1 MIKKDEIEISVTD
14 DDFFS
19 LLMTISENTT
29 GISDSHK
36 VVMLLRAA
44 SEYGSS
50 ALGLE
55 TTTYIVSKMLT
66 TMCGFKSQHPEQ
78 AFEDLV
84 RFIDSMDESDEVRH

>member
-1 MIKKDEIEISVTD
+1 MDSEITDDKITD
-14 DDFFS
+14 DDFFG
-19 LLMTISENTT
+19 LLMTVSEHTS

-36 VVMLLRAA
+36 FVMLLRAA
-44 SEYGSS
+44 SEYGGSK
-50 ALGLE
+50 LGLE